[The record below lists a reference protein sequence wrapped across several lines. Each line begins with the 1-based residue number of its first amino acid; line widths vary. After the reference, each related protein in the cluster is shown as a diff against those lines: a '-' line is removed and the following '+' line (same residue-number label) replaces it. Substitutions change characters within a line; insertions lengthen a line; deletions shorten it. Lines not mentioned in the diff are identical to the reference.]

1 MYKIKY
7 YNNELIRYEIKEV
20 EIEYDSDNQTKGELT
35 EIKTKEVQTPI
46 FEIRQLE
53 YECKNEEF
61 EYWLDVIKKSYG
73 QYGEITHEYV
83 EDEPTKEELTIK
95 TINNLTIENKK
106 KDVLIASLAEQI
118 NSLNI
123 KLIQLGGSGNV

>member
-7 YNNELIRYEIKEV
+7 YNNEFQGYKTKEV
-20 EIEYDSDNQTKGELT
+20 ELPENELI
-35 EIKTKEVQTPI
+35 EIKTKIVQEPI
-46 FEIRQLE
+46 FQLTKLE

-73 QYGEITHEYV
+73 QYGEVTHEYV

-95 TINNLTIENKK
+95 TINNLTIENRK
-106 KDVLIASLAEQI
+106 KDILIASLAEQI
-118 NSLNI
+118 NNLNI
-123 KLIQLGGSGNV
+123 KLAQLGGSDNV

>member
-7 YNNELIRYEIKEV
+7 FIEEIVKIIENEDGITSYEKEV
-20 EIEYDSDNQTKGELT
+20 KAHEYQCKDS
-35 EIKTKEVQTPI
+35 
-46 FEIRQLE
+46 
-53 YECKNEEF
+53 EF
-61 EYWLDVIKKSYG
+61 EYWLNCIKEAYG
-73 QYGEITHEYV
+73 QHGNVTHEHV
-83 EDEPTKEELTIK
+83 EDQPTKEELTIK